1 MKKRISYKERR
12 RQRKTA
18 NAWGYWISSGPVTL
32 GNINDGAS
40 MYFDTSAATTV
51 TFPEGTFNGFQT
63 GDIITIND
71 GYTEVKKKKKVHV
84 ARRYRKEKP
93 VTHTITN
100 VSETTMTIA
109 INDYATATKI
119 SDDSWSVHSTTGT
132 ITI

>member
-1 MKKRISYKERR
+1 MKKRTSYKEIR
-12 RQRKTA
+12 RQRKKA
-18 NAWGYWISSGPVTL
+18 NAWGYWVSSGPITL
-32 GNINDGAS
+32 GNIDAS
-40 MYFDTSAATTV
+40 ASLYFDTSAATTV

-71 GYTEVKKKKKVHV
+71 SYTEVKKKKKVHV

-109 INDYATATKI
+109 VNDLVTATKI
-119 SDDSWSVHSTTGT
+119 SEDSWSVHSSTGT
-132 ITI
+132 ITF